1 MMAFHSQWQTCNG
14 TVHGTLALA
23 YIESTITGNL
33 DKQQQSMA
41 TNQAPVIRRE
51 DGKQSSSTS
60 AQKRQ
65 SKHQYLAQKR
75 QTKNQ
80 YLAQFAFIQILLP
93 AVYYHSFYCHPMKT
107 WGLNM
112 FPVDSKDSGSSFHLA
127 DTCLSHLSFTSLY
140 SLYTCERHSIRNV
153 SNLLI
158 C

>member
-1 MMAFHSQWQTCNG
+1 MANMQR
-14 TVHGTLALA
+14 HGTLA

-41 TNQAPVIRRE
+41 TKQAPVIWRE

-65 SKHQYLAQKR
+65 SKHQYLSQKR

-93 AVYYHSFYCHPMKT
+93 VAYYHSFYCLLSSNENLGIKHVSC
-107 WGLNM
+107 GLKRLKK
-112 FPVDSKDSGSSFHLA
+112 FLPSSR
-127 DTCLSHLSFTSLY
+127 HLSLTFVFHFTLFTLHLRTRFY
-140 SLYTCERHSIRNV
+140 S
-153 SNLLI
+153 
-158 C
+158 

>member
-1 MMAFHSQWQTCNG
+1 MQR
-14 TVHGTLALA
+14 HGTLA
-23 YIESTITGNL
+23 YIENTITGNL

-41 TNQAPVIRRE
+41 TNQAPVIWRK
-51 DGKQSSSTS
+51 DDKQSSSTS
-60 AQKRQ
+60 AQKWQ

-93 AVYYHSFYCHPMKT
+93 VVYYHSFYCHPMKT